1 MEGQRLNRSFDSIE
15 KIQVEDVDRDVS
27 RPKLQ
32 PARFID
38 LMGRLLR
45 QVAVLDDLQL
55 PINLNHISDPFQRT
69 DLVHH
74 LRRQFGLAEL
84 MEPEQ
89 LGRGDLGQRIVDL
102 AVIQRLD
109 PEVFQVLKRA
119 TAFERRNH
127 PSMPIGAKRQT
138 MFRVEQ

>member
-27 RPKLQ
+27 RPELQ
-32 PARFID
+32 PARVID
-38 LMGRLLR
+38 LMGRLFW

-55 PINLNHISDPFQRT
+55 PIDLNHISDPFQRSH
-69 DLVHH
+69 LMHH

-89 LGRGDLGQRIVDL
+89 LGRGDLGQWVVNL
-102 AVIQRLD
+102 AVIERLD

-119 TAFERRNH
+119 AAIER
-127 PSMPIGAKRQT
+127 
-138 MFRVEQ
+138 